1 MAATIT
7 IVYGEWSPN
16 EKTSSCVEKNAL
28 LKSGV
33 GGQNE
38 QTGWTPQK
46 QPRSVEQHLIWSHY
60 TWNLEAA
67 ISENT
72 LSGHIIKS
80 LVLKVSVR
88 PLWSKVETLR
98 GSFGMRSLPLRFWD
112 GCFGRYPSAE
122 PFEPLFSEIYGT
134 VTLENRAAECSVTAH
149 LAGFGKCCSGF
160 VHRKILTRW
169 FLCLFVCSYVCM
181 VPVYVKLKSPCNC
194 KLYWYYDFLSHA
206 WIGEFYG
213 NNIVLPNWV
222 KLDNDQGS

>member
-1 MAATIT
+1 MLRYLRTHSAAT
-7 IVYGEWSPN
+7 
-16 EKTSSCVEKNAL
+16 L
-28 LKSGV
+28 L
-33 GGQNE
+33 
-38 QTGWTPQK
+38 
-46 QPRSVEQHLIWSHY
+46 SH
-60 TWNLEAA
+60 WC
-67 ISENT
+67 SRC
-72 LSGHIIKS
+72 LSGCFGSKS
-80 LVLKVSVR
+80 KCSVDH
-88 PLWSKVETLR
+88 LAL
-98 GSFGMRSLPLRFWD
+98 RSLPLRFWD

-169 FLCLFVCSYVCM
+169 FLCLFVCLFLCLHCM
-181 VPVYVKLKSPCNC
+181 VPVYFKLKSTCDC

-222 KLDNDQGS
+222 KLNNDQGN